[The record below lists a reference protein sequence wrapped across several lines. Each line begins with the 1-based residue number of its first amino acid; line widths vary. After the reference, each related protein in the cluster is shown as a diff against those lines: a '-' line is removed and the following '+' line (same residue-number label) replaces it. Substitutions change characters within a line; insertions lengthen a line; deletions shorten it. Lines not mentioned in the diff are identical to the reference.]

1 MTTATL
7 FDVPAGAAGPCAKA
21 AALTLAAYAAAG
33 VIDGDYDALM
43 VAHVISLAGRLDNVN
58 APAYGLAAVSRELRE
73 IYHELEA
80 RRAGPAAGADPLG
93 GIMDDEPADDAGAA

>member
-21 AALTLAAYAAAG
+21 AALTLGAYAAAG
-33 VIDGDYDALM
+33 VLNGDYDALM
-43 VAHVISLAGRLDNVN
+43 VAHVISLAGRLDNTN

-73 IYHELEA
+73 IYRELEA

-93 GIMDDEPADDAGAA
+93 GIMDDDEHDAGAA